1 MNNLNPKYKLISN
14 NTDNKDIDRIMKECE
29 SYRKDLIRYFYR
41 YFEFEPEDAE
51 DCVQE
56 AYLALYD
63 NLLRGVEIKNYKA
76 WLYKVVL
83 NFKNKV
89 IKDKILRNE
98 CNFSDYEEK
107 DQVLNNTL
115 SYEPD
120 YVENLITDE
129 TIEERMIKILSQLN
143 KKEQY
148 LYSAHYHDKKSFKVI
163 AQEMGISH
171 TAARQR
177 HFELKK
183 KIIKMIKEYEKS

>member
-148 LYSAHYHDKKSFKVI
+148 LYSAHYHDKKSLKVI

>member
-1 MNNLNPKYKLISN
+1 MNKFNQKHKLVS
-14 NTDNKDIDRIMKECE
+14 DNKDIDIIINECE
-29 SYRKDLIRYFYR
+29 SYRKDLIWYCYQ
-41 YFEFEPEDAE
+41 YFEFKTEDAE

-56 AYLALYD
+56 AYLALYE
-63 NLLRGVEIKNYKA
+63 NLQHGVEIKNYKA

-83 NFKNKV
+83 NYKNKV
-89 IKDKILRNE
+89 IKDKIIRNE
-98 CNFSDYEEK
+98 YNFSDNEEK
-107 DQVLNNTL
+107 DQIINNTL

-120 YVENLITDE
+120 YIEDLITDE
-129 TIEERMIKILSQLN
+129 TIEERMMKILSSLN

-148 LYSAHYHDKKSFKVI
+148 LYFAHYHDKKNLKVI

-177 HFELKK
+177 HLELKK